1 MANISCLCPYLFANI
16 TSFQFKN
23 AFCSFQLSFNT
34 LWSGNQQ
41 RQINQLREGYCQ
53 GFLCFVF
60 CCWVSMELPKMNTL
74 TEPLKSYG
82 HLVTI
87 PSSRM
92 TANKMGVKGAR
103 PTLAKNLLCVLRQI
117 LIFNTFWKIICYWK
131 QSVLRPTIH
140 LIKHSNRFYER
151 VKVHM

>member
-1 MANISCLCPYLFANI
+1 MANIPCLCPYLLANI

-23 AFCSFQLSFNT
+23 AFCSFQLSFNM
-34 LWSGNQQ
+34 LWSKNQQ

-60 CCWVSMELPKMNTL
+60 CCWVSMELPKMNVL

-82 HLVTI
+82 HSVTI

-92 TANKMGVKGAR
+92 TTNKNGRKGGKTNPGKGA
-103 PTLAKNLLCVLRQI
+103 LKQI

-131 QSVLRPTIH
+131 QSVLCPTIH

-151 VKVHM
+151 AKVHM